1 MIITIDCWGTL
12 LKASSTF
19 KNTKVELVKEYFPSL
34 KDNTEH
40 IQKCFN
46 DTKKLF
52 NDVIENSGGCQPTIE
67 QVFTYLFSKLNFGYY
82 KFDFINEFI
91 EKYQM
96 LAFTDGPTIYSEETL
111 EYIEKLSKNAKLV
124 VSSNTMFICGDVLLD
139 FLSRTG
145 LAKFF
150 KETLFSDQLQVAKPH
165 KKMYYNSQFHIGDNE
180 LTDVIGANNA
190 GSCGIL
196 INSNKKSIKDAYNF
210 IIQK

>member
-12 LKASSTF
+12 LKASPTF
-19 KNTKVELVKEYFPSL
+19 KKTKVALVKEYFPSL
-34 KDNTEH
+34 KDNDEH
-40 IQKCFN
+40 INKCFN

-52 NDVIENSGGCQPTIE
+52 NDIIENSGGCQPTITN
-67 QVFTYLFSKLNFGYY
+67 VFTYLLSKLNMGYK
-82 KFDFINEFI
+82 KFEFLDEFI
-91 EKYQM
+91 ENYQM
-96 LAFTDGPTIYSEETL
+96 LAFNDGPTIYSEETL
-111 EYIEKLSKNAKLV
+111 EYIEKLSKDAKLV

-150 KETLFSDQLQVAKPH
+150 KETLFSDQLKVAKPH
-165 KKMYYNSQFHIGDNE
+165 VKMYHGSQFHIGDNE
-180 LTDVIGANNA
+180 ITDVIGANNA

-196 INSNKKSIKDAYNF
+196 INSNTKTIKDAYNF